1 MRLVGNSNASEL
13 LLQKAAE
20 AVRAVDPAAFPVPAR
35 VVRRVIRSERDFSRF
50 GMQVPHRKSFVIN
63 ADELLLLVER
73 DELGIDRASQ
83 VPSPAI
89 LIAQPGDDKLA
100 GLTLNHLLTRYWKLL
115 FHARIDA
122 TLGAKIDTGEL
133 TPSIIRERIDQ
144 IGQVEFDEMHA
155 VIEAEDFL
163 LPPEGFS
170 SAYIEAAAVY
180 LQLRYFEPRRLESF
194 FPALEDYTRIDTV
207 FSQDMDVLYLL
218 ETTRP
223 QGAPAP
229 EGLRKNDE
237 EPPQSKSKKEKR
249 KDKSPVQEEV
259 GVAETADSK
268 AEYLDKGS
276 PNQKL
281 FDRLIQKANRVSE
294 QGNSVRAALM
304 RLRAAKHAPEG
315 QSGETSIAAMGELEQ
330 LSRRLQAAL
339 GLDDEEADGWRDV
352 MVSLLAKSTEGF
364 WSADKR
370 LLYDLQKVCIDHERE
385 ISHIDLVG
393 WAISLGKQ
401 PIRRLL
407 PNQREVRINKHLRQ
421 ATSRLTSIRLSGPER
436 EQLSELLHHA
446 AHQVEIQLRERLRP
460 LVAEALNEVGFEP
473 NNLPERVSRRKII
486 EELLD
491 KIAHHGFVNMSM
503 LRDAI
508 SRNNLKM
515 PDLMSPQSVLK
526 GPGFK
531 PMVVSFA
538 LMLVFVTL
546 GSMICLRE
554 SPLNISLALPIDFQF
569 WISVPPPAGYLLMGL
584 GVLILLLTYLSFQQD
599 WLLQADRQLSKSL
612 DGVYRRGEFYLRWL
626 QKFSSLAFGT
636 PAGRFATIYVA
647 VPFGGAM
654 IVLEGLKYLFDKLHG
669 VKHEPGAE
677 ATEQITHLMSWFDV
691 EHHTGPFILGIV
703 VVGTFLCGMI
713 HVRSFR
719 LAVFELAKSTYLSV
733 RRLLYDLPRWFWKHE
748 FLRKVFRSRP
758 MRWFRRHV
766 LYPLVFTALFGL
778 LLPQMGLYGRPEMF
792 WLGVMFLSF
801 AVLLNSRA
809 GRDIEE
815 LTSERLY
822 QTWDH
827 IRVKWVIAL
836 IETTMN
842 FFKRVMEA
850 FERGMYAIDELLRFR
865 SGQNIFVLVLKA
877 SLGAVWSVVA
887 LTLRVFVTV
896 FFEPQVNPIKHFPI
910 VTVSHKFMLPLTG
923 TIQSALLTM
932 NPSLDDPTAWSLA
945 VAIVTCTPGIF
956 GFLVWEFKENW
967 KLYAA
972 NRNARLKPVLVGSHG
987 ETVIRLMKPGFHSGT
1002 IPKIFKKLRRIDRSR
1017 RPNRRKRLQARYD
1030 EKLHHTL
1037 VDIRHFVER
1046 ELLVLLEESH
1056 QFGEKKIRIQN
1067 VQVASNSIRVALEC
1081 DEFSSEPL
1089 VLAFQE
1095 QSAWLMVGVLR
1106 AGWLNELNDGQR
1118 QTLELAIA
1126 GFYKLAGVDIVRE
1139 QLRGCFAP
1147 ALPPYDVMEKGL
1159 VVWPDGQYQ
1168 AEVYYDLHARP
1179 WMRPRP
1185 RSLARQY
1192 DLPTL
1197 EANHALYAE
1206 LAISWETWVTCW
1218 NVEESTS
1225 PMTEMFAH
1233 EVNLLPSKTLAPS
1246 KETG

>member
-1 MRLVGNSNASEL
+1 M
-13 LLQKAAE
+13 
-20 AVRAVDPAAFPVPAR
+20 DPAAFPVPAR
-35 VVRRVIRSERDFSRF
+35 VVRRVIRAERDFARF
-50 GMQVPHRKSFVIN
+50 GMQVPHRKSFVID
-63 ADELLLLVER
+63 ADDLLLLVER
-73 DELGIDRASQ
+73 DELGIDRASE

-122 TLGAKIDTGEL
+122 TLAAKIDSGEL
-133 TPSIIRERIDQ
+133 TPSLIRQRIDQ

-155 VIEAEDFL
+155 VIAAEDYL

-180 LQLRYFEPRRLESF
+180 LQLRYFEPRRLKSF
-194 FPALEDYTRIDTV
+194 FPALDDYTRIDTV
-207 FSQDMDVLYLL
+207 FSQDLDVLYLL

-223 QGAPAP
+223 EGAPAP
-229 EGLRKNDE
+229 EGLRKSDE
-237 EPPQSKSKKEKR
+237 DPPAPQSKKEQRNNKPR
-249 KDKSPVQEEV
+249 MLIAV
-259 GVAETADSK
+259 GAGETSDAK
-268 AEYLDKGS
+268 AEYLDKGA

-281 FDRLIQKANRVSE
+281 FERLIQKANRVSE
-294 QGNSVRAALM
+294 QGNSVRAALL
-304 RLRAAKHAPEG
+304 RLRAARHAPEG

-339 GLDDEEADGWRDV
+339 DLGDEEAEQWRDV
-352 MVSLLAKSTEGF
+352 MVSLLAKSTKGF

-370 LLYDLQKVCIDHERE
+370 LLYDLQKVCIDHERN

-393 WAISLGKQ
+393 WVKSLGKQ
-401 PIRRLL
+401 SIRRLL

-421 ATSRLTSIRLSGPER
+421 ATSRLSSIRLSGAER

-446 AHQVEIQLRERLRP
+446 ADQVENQLRERLRP
-460 LVAEALNEVGFEP
+460 LVAQALDDVGFEP

-515 PDLMSPQSVLK
+515 PDLAGPNELVK
-526 GPGFK
+526 G
-531 PMVVSFA
+531 
-538 LMLVFVTL
+538 
-546 GSMICLRE
+546 
-554 SPLNISLALPIDFQF
+554 
-569 WISVPPPAGYLLMGL
+569 
-584 GVLILLLTYLSFQQD
+584 D
-599 WLLQADRQLSKSL
+599 WLLQADRRLNQSL

-626 QKFSSLAFGT
+626 QKVSSLAFGT

-654 IVLEGLKYLFDKLHG
+654 ILLEGIKYLFDMAYGVEHG
-669 VKHEPGAE
+669 HTPEAAEQAE
-677 ATEQITHLMSWFDV
+677 AAAAQTTHLMSWFDI
-691 EHHTGPFILGIV
+691 HHHPWEFTLGILM
-703 VVGTFLCGMI
+703 VGAFLCGMI

-719 LAVFELAKSTYLSV
+719 LTVFELAKSAYMSV

-758 MRWFRRHV
+758 MRWIRRHV
-766 LYPLVFTALFGL
+766 LYPLIFTALFGL
-778 LLPQMGLYGRPEMF
+778 LLPEMGLYRDLDII
-792 WLGVMFLSF
+792 WLGVMFLGW

-827 IRVKWVIAL
+827 IRVKWIIAL
-836 IETTMN
+836 VETTMN

-865 SGQNIFVLVLKA
+865 SGQNIFVLVVKA
-877 SLGAVWSVVA
+877 TLGAVWSVVA
-887 LTLRVFVTV
+887 FTLRVFVTV
-896 FFEPQVNPIKHFPI
+896 FFEPQINPIKHFPI
-910 VTVSHKFMLPLTG
+910 VTVSHKFMLPFTP

-932 NPSLDDPTAWSLA
+932 NPDLGAEQAW
-945 VAIVTCTPGIF
+945 AIAGVIVFSTPGIF

-987 ETVIRLMKPGFHSGT
+987 ETVIGLMKPGFHSGT
-1002 IPKIFKKLRRIDRSR
+1002 IPKIFKKLRRIDRTR
-1017 RPNRRKRLQARYD
+1017 RPTRRKRLRTKYD

-1046 ELLVLLEESH
+1046 ELLVLLQESH
-1056 QFGEKKIRIQN
+1056 QFADKKIRIQN

-1081 DEFSSEPL
+1081 DEFSGGPL
-1089 VLAFQE
+1089 LLAFQE
-1095 QSAWLMVGVLR
+1095 QSGWLMVGVLR
-1106 AGWLNELNDGQR
+1106 AGWLHELKDWER

-1147 ALPPYDVMEKGL
+1147 DLPPYDVMEKGL
-1159 VVWPDGQYQ
+1159 VVWPDGHYQ
-1168 AEVYYDLHARP
+1168 AEVYYELHARP

-1197 EANHALYAE
+1197 EANHALYIE
-1206 LAISWETWVTCW
+1206 LAIPWETWVACW
-1218 NVEESTS
+1218 DAEESTTS
-1225 PMTEMFAH
+1225 MPSLFPH
-1233 EVNLLPSKTLAPS
+1233 EVNLLPSKYLIPS
-1246 KETG
+1246 RTVG